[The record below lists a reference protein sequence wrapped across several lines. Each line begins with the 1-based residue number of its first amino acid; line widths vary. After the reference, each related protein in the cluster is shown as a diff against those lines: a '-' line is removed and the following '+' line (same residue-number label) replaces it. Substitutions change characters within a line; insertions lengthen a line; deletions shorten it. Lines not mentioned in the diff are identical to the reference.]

1 MSSDPRSAATKRVA
15 APCARTAGFTLLEV
29 LVALAIVAIA
39 LSALIKAGT
48 ENTANAAYLREK
60 TFAHWV
66 ALNTITEMQV
76 RNAWPAPGK
85 VEGTAVMA
93 DREWDWVAAVETTVD
108 TTVRRMTV
116 EVRPKDGRGQPLVR
130 LVSFLQ
136 QPIVPTISTTNPNAN
151 PNASPNA
158 SPNTSPNTSPDTN
171 PNADTE
177 TEE

>member
-1 MSSDPRSAATKRVA
+1 MSSDPCSAGTKRVA
-15 APCARTAGFTLLEV
+15 APCRRTAGFTLLEV

-48 ENTANAAYLREK
+48 ENTANVAYLREK

-93 DREWDWVAAVETTVD
+93 DREWDWIAAVETTVD
-108 TTVRRMTV
+108 ATVRRMNV
-116 EVRPKDGRGQPLVR
+116 EVRPKDGRGEPLVR
-130 LVSFLQ
+130 IVSFLQ
-136 QPIVPTISTTNPNAN
+136 QPIVPTTRTTTPNPNPN
-151 PNASPNA
+151 PNPNP
-158 SPNTSPNTSPDTN
+158 STN
-171 PNADTE
+171 SNADTE

>member
-1 MSSDPRSAATKRVA
+1 MSSDPCSIDTEKTVA
-15 APCARTAGFTLLEV
+15 LCTRAAGFTLLEV
-29 LVALAIVAIA
+29 LVALMIVAIA

-76 RNAWPAPGK
+76 HNAWPAPGK
-85 VEGTAVMA
+85 LEGTAVMA
-93 DREWDWVAAVETTVD
+93 DREWDWSAAVETTVD

-116 EVRPKDGRGQPLVR
+116 EVRPKDGKGQPLVR

-136 QPIVPTISTTNPNAN
+136 QPIVATSGATAN
-151 PNASPNA
+151 PNTNPSTNPEA
-158 SPNTSPNTSPDTN
+158 NTS
-171 PNADTE
+171 ADTG